1 MAGSSKAGGAA
12 MAGGERFQARVTAW
26 YAARILLQ
34 TSAIGQEFDLPATSI
49 AERIYCET
57 KDSVDDLRVELT
69 GKERIYGQCK
79 TSLSLSTTVKSEWAS
94 VLIQF
99 YEELERISSTGG
111 ERRFVLFYQNNNGNL
126 EKLSAV
132 LKRYRQLPNGTPL
145 INAAF
150 NEDEEGLVN
159 NLNNLLD
166 ALQAT
171 PELAG
176 LATRR
181 EDLLRH
187 SYIKQL
193 RLGVNEGDYLG
204 VVDAL
209 HYGLLTNS
217 ADITQVLNSLH
228 TLADDLLAERG
239 SRDRLALRQK
249 VQGEGV
255 TLRDSA
261 NYRLDFERLEE
272 WTATEIE
279 THETQGRAKLTIAG
293 KQLPISRPV
302 VEVMIE
308 AAKTQSFLV
317 IGGAGTGKTGCLLTL
332 ANQLRASGG
341 RVWYWAAESL
351 PYHSPQEIET
361 YLHLQHSWMGLLA
374 EAASGAGATL
384 IIDGLD
390 GLRNTRA
397 LRAYQ
402 KLFGLAINRGVR
414 VIASIRSFDLQYS
427 GELPDIFP
435 AGEQP
440 ISPEFCNPGR
450 KSVNHIVISEL
461 DDEELNQVVNQF
473 PEVQAVLNELSQLQK
488 IIRNLFSLDL
498 FGQLI
503 AEGESAAQLS
513 GISTQAEL
521 FERYWEQRVDLHERR
536 EEITEALQLLV
547 QQMVEQ
553 QTLQV
558 VPDQRWTTQ
567 LKNDLFSPELVRKP
581 SPTSGRLPRPE
592 LVEFNH
598 HLLFDYA
605 AERLFVRQRWNQLA
619 SELAY
624 PDTWGLFLRPSVVLF
639 HSYAWNQGRLDF
651 WDTLIELERSSVPVL
666 QKLPGYLVVAEEAN
680 YREDLQPLLD
690 GILRKDSDTTY
701 WLQIVKGVIA
711 AATFSSLPKRSK
723 SASGDWWIEFARD
736 LIYTGNPQLVYASR
750 EILFSVSFT
759 IETLSAQSKL
769 LLNQAAVALL
779 QFHWRE
785 NAPPSS
791 IIRLPIECVCRT
803 ISSNLSASSEIIR
816 RIISNDELRRAGY
829 VQTFEVVTYIKDI
842 WEAAPALAV
851 EVYEAIFGYVETE
864 QSATAMY
871 PSKIFTLSSN
881 RKQDYE
887 LAYHVLAEKFPLF
900 LCSYPTEATHT
911 LIRIV
916 RQLWN
921 RERIQ
926 KESRIQRLRELENL
940 RSRREI
946 GREENGGEEH
956 DLHFLSLQQ
965 LYTSHKALPPTE
977 TFIWDSQECRLQPDR
992 GYVWENE
999 DEYSN
1004 DQTEMLQ
1011 AWEDYLVALPTKDQ
1025 ANQKWQAIS
1034 DIVATENEL
1043 AAVWKRLLIAASR
1056 NPAFYAKRLW
1066 TILLNPA
1073 ILVGADTQ
1081 KVAEDCIETFIAYL
1095 TDEEIREIESTIL
1108 SIAELHVQGSDTAEA
1123 FEHYLSSIHL
1133 LRHLPEE
1140 KRSAATREIL
1150 AKRELK
1156 LLQLRSSENGINE
1169 NNLTRNN
1176 VNTANRKEQELLQ
1189 RAEFLLWLSAKDIT
1203 DENITSILVD
1213 IRQLEQILVESS
1225 NEVDTELA
1233 SEIKEKLVSGFTE
1246 LACSQA
1252 NLDKQLI
1259 DELCERFKNILA
1271 LPAKVLSPQDLEQFD
1286 RSSSWSWSNSRMN
1299 AAKGLVSLAIKTE
1312 LLADEWKDLL
1322 RRVADDPDPI
1332 VRYYLGL
1339 KIWLFL
1345 DNWPEFVWE
1354 TLERWVSE
1362 LPSRIGTL
1370 GVLQKT
1376 LGEYWFFLL
1385 RNNDANRADQLLRNL
1400 LRETRSLNLTKFR
1413 SHCGKLLAALWFSE
1427 GEAWAGDTLISAI
1440 TSIRDNKDELEDE
1453 LEGAVCVAVKELLP
1467 RLPREPN
1474 PVEERQRALDF
1485 LLLLLSEANHTVR
1498 DYSEQLAALP
1508 LSDRPNE
1515 LPPWGRKIAQLFDY
1529 MAREFHFCAE
1539 EYVKQWATAQTTDRE
1554 TQVRVWWETIE
1565 RILDA
1570 LLAMPHPG
1578 FVFSVIQGLELLV
1591 NLDVQRSLHWMRKAT
1606 LASVPAGL
1614 ANESLAAD
1622 RTIEILRRILAEH
1635 KTSLAKG
1642 DELRSDFVQILE
1654 AYLQAGWPKAV
1665 QLAVQI
1671 DSIFRF

>member
-34 TSAIGQEFDLPATSI
+34 TSAIGLEFDLPATSI

-99 YEELERISSTGG
+99 YEELERISTIGV

-176 LATRR
+176 LTTRR

-193 RLGVNEGDYLG
+193 RLGVNESDYLG
-204 VVDAL
+204 VVDTL
-209 HYGLLTNS
+209 QYGLLTNS
-217 ADITQVLNSLH
+217 ADITKVLNSLH
-228 TLADDLLAERG
+228 KLADDLLAERG
-239 SRDRLALRQK
+239 SQDRLALRQR

-293 KQLPISRPV
+293 NQLPISRPV

-332 ANQLRASGG
+332 AKQLRESGR
-341 RVWYWAAESL
+341 RVWYWAADSL
-351 PYHSPQEIET
+351 PYHSPQEIEA
-361 YLHLQHSWMGLLA
+361 YLNLQHSWMGLLA
-374 EAASGAGATL
+374 EAASGAGTIL

-390 GLRNTRA
+390 GLRDTRA
-397 LRAYQ
+397 LGAYQ

-435 AGEQP
+435 VGEQA
-440 ISPEFCNPGR
+440 ISLEFCNSDR
-450 KSVNHIVISEL
+450 KSVNHIAISEL
-461 DDEELNQVVNQF
+461 NDEELNQVVNQF
-473 PEVQAVLNELSQLQK
+473 SEVQSVLNELPQIKK
-488 IIRNLFSLDL
+488 IICNLFSLDIL
-498 FGQLI
+498 CKLI
-503 AEGESAAQLS
+503 AEGESTAQLS

-521 FERYWEQRVDLHERR
+521 FDCYWHKRVDSHERR

-547 QQMVEQ
+547 EQMVEQ

-567 LKNDLFSPELVRKP
+567 LKNDLFSPELVRQP
-581 SPTSGRLPRPE
+581 SSTRGRLAKQE
-592 LVEFNH
+592 YVEFNH

-605 AERLFVRQRWNQLA
+605 AERLFVRQRWSQLA
-619 SELAY
+619 SELAR
-624 PDTWGLFLRPSVVLF
+624 PDTWGLFLRPSLVLF
-639 HSYAWNQGRLDF
+639 HRYAWNLGRLDF
-651 WDTLIELERSSVPVL
+651 WDTLIALERASVPIL

-680 YREDLQPLLD
+680 CRNDLESLLE
-690 GILRKDSDTTY
+690 GSRRNDSESVY
-701 WLQIVKGVIA
+701 WKQIVRGVIA
-711 AATFSSLPKRSK
+711 AATFSSLPRLFK
-723 SASGDWWIEFARD
+723 SGWGDWWLEFARD
-736 LIYTGNPQLVYASR
+736 LIYTDSPQLIYASR

-779 QFHWRE
+779 QFHWHE
-785 NAPPSS
+785 NPQPSS
-791 IIRLPIECVCRT
+791 IIRLPIQCVCRT
-803 ISSNLSASSEIIR
+803 ISSNLSASSEIIK
-816 RIISNDELRRAGY
+816 RIITNDELRRAGY
-829 VQTFEVVTYIKDI
+829 IQTFGVVRHIKDI

-871 PSKIFTLSSN
+871 PSNIFTLSSN

-887 LAYHVLAEKFPLF
+887 LAYHVLAEKFTLF

-921 RERIQ
+921 REQIQ
-926 KESRIQRLRELENL
+926 KESRIERLRELENL
-940 RSRREI
+940 RSHREI
-946 GREENGGEEH
+946 GREENGSEDH
-956 DLHFLSLQQ
+956 DLQFLPLQQ
-965 LYTSHKALPPTE
+965 LYTSPKQLLPTE
-977 TFIWDSQECRLQPDR
+977 TFIWDSQECSLQPDKR
-992 GYVWENE
+992 YVWENE

-1004 DQTEMLQ
+1004 DQTKMLQ
-1011 AWEDYLVALPTKDQ
+1011 GWEDYLVALATKDQ
-1025 ANQKWQAIS
+1025 ANEKWKAIS

-1081 KVAEDCIETFIAYL
+1081 KVAENCLEVFIPYL
-1095 TDEEIREIESTIL
+1095 TDEEIRQIESIIV
-1108 SIAELHVQGSDTAEA
+1108 SIAEPYVQGSDTTDA
-1123 FEHYLSSIHL
+1123 FEYYLSSVHL
-1133 LRHLPEE
+1133 LQHIPNE
-1140 KRSAATREIL
+1140 KSKAATQDIL
-1150 AKRELK
+1150 AKYELELSQISK
-1156 LLQLRSSENGINE
+1156 SESLMA
-1169 NNLTRNN
+1169 NNKPTRNN
-1176 VNTANRKEQELLQ
+1176 VNISNPREQELLQ
-1189 RAEFLLWLSAKDIT
+1189 ALDFLLRLSAQNIT
-1203 DENITSILVD
+1203 DANLASVLGH
-1213 IRQLEQILVESS
+1213 IRRIEQILAESS
-1225 NEVDTELA
+1225 NELA
-1233 SEIKEKLVSGFTE
+1233 PKLVSEIQKKLVSGFTQI
-1246 LACSQA
+1246 ACSQA
-1252 NLDKQLI
+1252 TLEKPLI
-1259 DELCERFKNILA
+1259 DELFDRFKNILA
-1271 LPAKVLSPQDLEQFD
+1271 LSAEALSLQDLEQFD
-1286 RSSSWSWSNSRMN
+1286 RSSSWISC
-1299 AAKGLVSLAIKTE
+1299 L
-1312 LLADEWKDLL
+1312 
-1322 RRVADDPDPI
+1322 
-1332 VRYYLGL
+1332 
-1339 KIWLFL
+1339 
-1345 DNWPEFVWE
+1345 E
-1354 TLERWVSE
+1354 T
-1362 LPSRIGTL
+1362 
-1370 GVLQKT
+1370 
-1376 LGEYWFFLL
+1376 F
-1385 RNNDANRADQLLRNL
+1385 
-1400 LRETRSLNLTKFR
+1400 
-1413 SHCGKLLAALWFSE
+1413 
-1427 GEAWAGDTLISAI
+1427 
-1440 TSIRDNKDELEDE
+1440 
-1453 LEGAVCVAVKELLP
+1453 
-1467 RLPREPN
+1467 
-1474 PVEERQRALDF
+1474 
-1485 LLLLLSEANHTVR
+1485 
-1498 DYSEQLAALP
+1498 
-1508 LSDRPNE
+1508 
-1515 LPPWGRKIAQLFDY
+1515 
-1529 MAREFHFCAE
+1529 
-1539 EYVKQWATAQTTDRE
+1539 
-1554 TQVRVWWETIE
+1554 
-1565 RILDA
+1565 
-1570 LLAMPHPG
+1570 
-1578 FVFSVIQGLELLV
+1578 
-1591 NLDVQRSLHWMRKAT
+1591 
-1606 LASVPAGL
+1606 
-1614 ANESLAAD
+1614 
-1622 RTIEILRRILAEH
+1622 
-1635 KTSLAKG
+1635 
-1642 DELRSDFVQILE
+1642 
-1654 AYLQAGWPKAV
+1654 
-1665 QLAVQI
+1665 
-1671 DSIFRF
+1671 